1 MSKKVLFGLGAVIVA
16 VAGVVIYKKVTKNN
30 EVDEDQELSDLLA
43 ENEEVIDALENMIL
57 EDELDDDE
65 TEEEDDDDEV
75 EEELI
80 EDSIPSDFNNKIE
93 KYYLQDL
100 IDCIKD
106 DEIKS
111 NIMNE
116 YTNICF
122 DIEKEASENGG
133 EMKPSATLK
142 ELKVKIKE
150 IIKNQ

>member
-1 MSKKVLFGLGAVIVA
+1 MSKKVLFGLGAVVVT

-65 TEEEDDDDEV
+65 TEEEDDDEV